1 MHAIADIDRLVADGV
16 ISIKQAREIQSR
28 AQAAM
33 VTLGINAILCF
44 GVIAATA
51 GLNFWLADALLVAGF
66 GAVFLLGGFAILA
79 KRSEMYRMF
88 GNAAALIGAEMLLG
102 EGVA

>member
-1 MHAIADIDRLVADGV
+1 MYVIADIDRLVADGV
-16 ISIKQAREIQSR
+16 ISIEQPRQIQSR

-51 GLNFWLADALLVAGF
+51 GLIFFF
-66 GAVFLLGGFAILA
+66 GWPM
-79 KRSEMYRMF
+79 RC
-88 GNAAALIGAEMLLG
+88 
-102 EGVA
+102 